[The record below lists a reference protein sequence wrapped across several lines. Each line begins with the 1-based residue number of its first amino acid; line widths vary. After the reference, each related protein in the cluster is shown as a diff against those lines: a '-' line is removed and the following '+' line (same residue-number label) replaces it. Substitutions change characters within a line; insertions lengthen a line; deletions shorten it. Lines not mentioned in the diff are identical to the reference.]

1 MTAVGPQRRADERRD
16 PVGEAARPAAGQ
28 QPEPVV
34 QRLELARPGVREHR
48 VDVAGQGGQA
58 EHARTALPG
67 GLAGRVVHAGGDL
80 LDSGSG
86 YDTMYGGAGDDTID
100 GRGGKD
106 VLTGG
111 AGADTFV
118 FSNAAAAGNADTITD
133 FSVSEGDKFNLTQ
146 TVFNA
151 INHMG
156 QWNASEFA
164 QFGSVTTADQ
174 HIVYQQSTG
183 KVFYDADGSGKASGL
198 QLFYD
203 LAGYGPDAR
212 AVLPCVRL

>member
-1 MTAVGPQRRADERRD
+1 MTNFENILGSSWNDNLS
-16 PVGEAARPAAGQ
+16 GNAG
-28 QPEPVV
+28 VNV
-34 QRLELARPGVREHR
+34 IV
-48 VDVAGQGGQA
+48 
-58 EHARTALPG
+58 
-67 GLAGRVVHAGGDL
+67 
-80 LDSGSG
+80 
-86 YDTMYGGAGDDTID
+86 GGAGDDTID